1 MTDIRHEPQHGLDDH
16 AALRSILE
24 GTASETGERVFA
36 ALVEHL
42 SLALKT
48 SSVWVTQVVPGT
60 RRLKAAA
67 CWRGGQLVP
76 PFEYEMEGSPCQR
89 VIEGALP
96 VHIVEGLAAE
106 FPKDPGV
113 GTAGGVG
120 YMGLPLLDLDG
131 RVLGHLAV
139 LDVRPMPKEL
149 RSQALIRI
157 FAARAAAE
165 LQRLR
170 AESQVREDEEKLGR
184 LVDSAAEAVI
194 ELDEQLFVTG
204 MNRAA
209 EHMFGCPVKTAVGR
223 DFGWLLSTE
232 SRERLAELAAE
243 FADRAE
249 QEPDLKVGD
258 RLTAVRAD
266 HKEFPAEAT
275 LSRFAERG
283 KNYFALLLHDVK
295 QRYDADRKIHS
306 LTVEA
311 EYLKE
316 EVRELHNFDEIIG
329 RSQSLRRVLADVN
342 RAAPTDTSVLIQG
355 ETGTGKGL
363 IARAIHA
370 ASPRSES
377 PFVRFSCA
385 ATPEDSV
392 ERALLGTA
400 EEALELFGGGKG
412 PSAAGPTQGDGRLA
426 LADGGTLFLDEVGH
440 LSPELQ
446 ETLARVLQAGEFTP
460 LGADRPRRVN
470 LRLVA
475 SSAAD
480 LEQEVEDGRFRED
493 LYHRLAGA
501 TITLPPL
508 RDRRDDIPILAT
520 AFAQRLARRMGRTLE
535 PISPDHVRRLRAY
548 AWPGNVRELQ
558 NVIERAVIT
567 SPGSRLD
574 LDRALPEPGAA
585 RPQKS
590 APAAQP
596 AGPQPVRTAKEMLE
610 IERANLIR
618 GLDACDW
625 TVAGDTGAAK
635 LLGLK
640 PSTLTSRMK
649 ALKIKRP
656 RK

>member
-275 LSRFAERG
+275 PSR
-283 KNYFALLLHDVK
+283 K
-295 QRYDADRKIHS
+295 
-306 LTVEA
+306 
-311 EYLKE
+311 
-316 EVRELHNFDEIIG
+316 
-329 RSQSLRRVLADVN
+329 RSASC
-342 RAAPTDTSVLIQG
+342 TTSTRSSG
-355 ETGTGKGL
+355 
-363 IARAIHA
+363 A
-370 ASPRSES
+370 ASR
-377 PFVRFSCA
+377 C
-385 ATPEDSV
+385 
-392 ERALLGTA
+392 
-400 EEALELFGGGKG
+400 
-412 PSAAGPTQGDGRLA
+412 
-426 LADGGTLFLDEVGH
+426 
-440 LSPELQ
+440 
-446 ETLARVLQAGEFTP
+446 
-460 LGADRPRRVN
+460 GACW
-470 LRLVA
+470 
-475 SSAAD
+475 
-480 LEQEVEDGRFRED
+480 
-493 LYHRLAGA
+493 
-501 TITLPPL
+501 
-508 RDRRDDIPILAT
+508 
-520 AFAQRLARRMGRTLE
+520 RT
-535 PISPDHVRRLRAY
+535 
-548 AWPGNVRELQ
+548 
-558 NVIERAVIT
+558 
-567 SPGSRLD
+567 
-574 LDRALPEPGAA
+574 
-585 RPQKS
+585 
-590 APAAQP
+590 
-596 AGPQPVRTAKEMLE
+596 
-610 IERANLIR
+610 
-618 GLDACDW
+618 
-625 TVAGDTGAAK
+625 
-635 LLGLK
+635 
-640 PSTLTSRMK
+640 
-649 ALKIKRP
+649 
-656 RK
+656 

>member
-1 MTDIRHEPQHGLDDH
+1 MTDHDHEPQHGLDDH

-42 SLALKT
+42 SLALRT
-48 SSVWVTQVVPGT
+48 SSVWVTQGIPGT
-60 RRLKAAA
+60 RRLKALA

-76 PFEYEMEGSPCQR
+76 PFEYEMAGTPCER

-96 VHIVEGLAAE
+96 VHIVEGLASE
-106 FPKDPGV
+106 FPEDPGV
-113 GTAGGVG
+113 GTVGAVG

-184 LVDSAAEAVI
+184 LVDSAADAVI
-194 ELDEQLFVTG
+194 ELDEQLFVTR

-209 EHMFGCPVKTAVGR
+209 EHMFGCPAKTAVGR
-223 DFGWLLSTE
+223 DFGWLLSKE

-243 FADRAE
+243 FGDRVE
-249 QEPDLKVGD
+249 DEPDLKVGD

-275 LSRFAERG
+275 LSRFAMRG
-283 KNYFALLLHDVK
+283 KDYFTLLLRDVK
-295 QRYDADRKIHS
+295 QRFDADRKIHS
-306 LTVEA
+306 LSVET

-316 EVRELHNFDEIIG
+316 EVRELHNFDEIVG

-342 RAAPTDTSVLIQG
+342 RIAPSDANVLVQG

-385 ATPEDSV
+385 ATAEDLV
-392 ERALLGTA
+392 ERALFGTA

-412 PSAAGPTQGDGRLA
+412 PFAETAVGRDGRLA
-426 LADGGTLFLDEVGH
+426 LADGGTIFLDEVGH
-440 LSPELQ
+440 LPLELQ
-446 ETLARVLQAGEFTP
+446 ENLVHALQTGEFTP
-460 LGADRPRRVN
+460 VGGDEPQRVS
-470 LRLVA
+470 LRVVA
-475 SSAAD
+475 SSGGD
-480 LEQEVEDGRFRED
+480 LQQAVEDGTFRED
-493 LYHRLAGA
+493 LYHLLAGA

-520 AFAQRLARRMGRTLE
+520 AFAERLARRLGRTLE
-535 PISPDHVRRLRAY
+535 PLSPDAVGRLRAY

-567 SPGSRLD
+567 SPGSRLH
-574 LDRALPEPGAA
+574 LDRALPEPTPA
-585 RPQKS
+585 RPGAS
-590 APAAQP
+590 APAQP
-596 AGPQPVRTAKEMLE
+596 TGPEPVRTAKEMQELE
-610 IERANLIR
+610 RVNLTRALE
-618 GLDACDW
+618 ACDW
-625 TVAGDTGAAK
+625 TVAGEAGAAK
-635 LLGLK
+635 LLGLS
-640 PSTLTSRMK
+640 PSTLSSRIK

>member
-1 MTDIRHEPQHGLDDH
+1 MTDQVHEPQHGLDDH
-16 AALRSILE
+16 AALRCIVE

-36 ALVEHL
+36 ALAEHL
-42 SLALKT
+42 SLALRT
-48 SSVWVTQVVPGT
+48 SGVWVTQVIPGT
-60 RRLKAAA
+60 RRLRALA
-67 CWRGGQLVP
+67 CRRDGQLVS
-76 PFEYEMEGSPCQR
+76 PFEYEMAGTPCER

-106 FPKDPGV
+106 FPQDSGV
-113 GTAGGVG
+113 GTAGGVS

-194 ELDEQLFVTG
+194 ELDEQLFVTR

-209 EHMFGCPVKTAVGR
+209 EHMFGCPAKTAVGR
-223 DFGWLLSTE
+223 DFGWLLSKE

-243 FADRAE
+243 FADRVE
-249 QEPDLKVGD
+249 DEPDLKVGD
-258 RLTAVRAD
+258 HLTAVRAD
-266 HKEFPAEAT
+266 NKEFPAEAS
-275 LSRFAERG
+275 LSRFAMRG
-283 KNYFALLLHDVK
+283 KNYFTLLLRDVK
-295 QRYDADRKIHS
+295 QRFDADRRIHS
-306 LTVEA
+306 LSVEA

-316 EVRELHNFDEIIG
+316 EVRELHNFDEIVG
-329 RSQSLRRVLADVN
+329 HSQSLRRVLAEVN
-342 RAAPTDTSVLIQG
+342 RVAPSDASVLIQG
-355 ETGTGKGL
+355 EVGTGKGL

-385 ATPEDSV
+385 ATPEDLV
-392 ERALLGTA
+392 ERALFGTA
-400 EEALELFGGGKG
+400 EEALELFGAGKG
-412 PSAAGPTQGDGRLA
+412 PLAESAVGADGRLA

-440 LSPELQ
+440 LPLELQ
-446 ETLARVLQAGEFTP
+446 EKLVRALQTGEFTP
-460 LGADRPRRVN
+460 VGGDEPRRAS
-470 LRLVA
+470 LRVVA
-475 SSAAD
+475 SSGGD
-480 LEQEVEDGRFRED
+480 LQQAVEDGRFRED
-493 LYHRLAGA
+493 LFHRLAGA

-508 RDRRDDIPILAT
+508 RDRRDDIPILAA

-535 PISPDHVRRLRAY
+535 PLSSDAVQRLRAY

-558 NVIERAVIT
+558 NVVERAVIT
-567 SPGSRLD
+567 SPGSRLH
-574 LDRALPEPGAA
+574 LDRALPEPAPA
-585 RPQKS
+585 RPAAS
-590 APAAQP
+590 APAEP
-596 AGPQPVRTAKEMLE
+596 EGPQPVRTAKEMQELE
-610 IERANLIR
+610 RVNLVRA
-618 GLDACDW
+618 LDACDW
-625 TVAGDTGAAK
+625 KVAGEGGAAK
-635 LLGLK
+635 LLGLS
-640 PSTLTSRMK
+640 PSTLSSRMK
-649 ALKIKRP
+649 ALKVKRP